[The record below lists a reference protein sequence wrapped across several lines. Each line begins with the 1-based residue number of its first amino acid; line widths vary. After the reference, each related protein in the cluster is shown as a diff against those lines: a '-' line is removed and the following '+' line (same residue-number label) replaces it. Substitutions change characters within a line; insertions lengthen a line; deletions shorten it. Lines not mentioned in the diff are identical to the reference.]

1 VAALTIRCNRADGAS
16 IHDQDEGQTVTIR
29 DPRPPGAPLPAMRI
43 LHPFVP
49 SLAVL
54 LLAATGAAA
63 QGVLVER
70 SEIRFVSKQLGATV
84 EGRFRKWKASVDFR
98 PQDLARSRADFE
110 IDLASIDL
118 ASEESEAEVRRPV
131 WFDTA
136 RFPQATFRSSALK
149 DLGADRYEIAGRLT
163 LKGATRD
170 IVIPV
175 QLRRDAA
182 GLSVAEGQFTLRRL
196 DFGVGSGPW
205 SDPAV
210 VADDVLVR
218 VRMVLPRAG

>member
-1 VAALTIRCNRADGAS
+1 
-16 IHDQDEGQTVTIR
+16 
-29 DPRPPGAPLPAMRI
+29 MRI
-43 LHPFVP
+43 LRPLMP
-49 SLAVL
+49 SLALL
-54 LLAATGAAA
+54 LLAAAGAAA
-63 QGVLVER
+63 QGVLVDR
-70 SEIRFVSKQLGATV
+70 SEIRFVSKQMGVAV
-84 EGRFRKWKASVDFR
+84 EGRFRAWKASVDFR
-98 PQDLARSRADFE
+98 PHDLAHSRADFE

-136 RFPQATFRSSALK
+136 RFPQATFRSTALT
-149 DLGADRYEIAGRLT
+149 GVGVDRYEIAGRLT
-163 LKGATRD
+163 LKGATREV
-170 IVIPV
+170 VIPV

-182 GLSVAEGQFTLRRL
+182 GLAVAEGQFTLRRL